1 MLKKIDW
8 ESQIG
13 RRLKLRD
20 LHVFIAVVRHGSM
33 AKAAQQLGVT
43 QPSVSEVI
51 ADLEHVLGVRLLD
64 RRPQGVEPTIYGGA
78 LVRRSVAVFDEL
90 KQTVRDIEFMSSRT
104 SGDVRIGCQES
115 IAAAIL
121 PSAIR
126 QFSQTYPRVVLHV
139 EQLGSLTLQTA
150 ALRERRLDVA
160 IFRFVKPIADE
171 YFAADLNVQIL
182 FHDQLIVATGT
193 QNRWARRRKIDLAEL
208 VNEPWI
214 LPESDTWNYLRVAEA
229 FQARGLDVP
238 KSALITLSTHLR
250 ANLAATGPYIT
261 TFPKSTFDLYS
272 DRFSLKALPI
282 QLPSVPWPV
291 VLVTL
296 KNRTLSPVV
305 ERFIEHVCNFTRPA
319 ARQRA
324 AAASNTASSSS
335 SSLLPGS
342 RKSGELSSAGGGK
355 K

>member
-20 LHVFIAVVRHGSM
+20 LYVFVTVVQHGSM
-33 AKAAQQLGVT
+33 AKAAQQLGVA

-64 RRPQGVEPTIYGGA
+64 RRPQGVEPTMYGGT

-90 KQTVRDIEFMSSRT
+90 KQTVRDIEFMSNST
-104 SGDVRIGCQES
+104 SGEVRIGCQES

-121 PSAIR
+121 PSAIHR
-126 QFSQTYPRVVLHV
+126 FSQTYPRVVLHV
-139 EQLGSLTLQTA
+139 EQLGSLTLQTS

-160 IFRFVKPIADE
+160 VFRFVKPLADE
-171 YFAADLNVQIL
+171 YFADDLNVEVL
-182 FHDQLIVATGT
+182 FHDQLVVATGT
-193 QNRWARRRKIDLAEL
+193 QNRWAHRRKVDLAEL
-208 VNEPWI
+208 MDEPWI
-214 LPESDTWNYLRVAEA
+214 LTEPDTWNYLRVAEA
-229 FQARGLDVP
+229 FRVRGLDVP
-238 KSALITLSTHLR
+238 KITLVTLSTHLR

-272 DRFSLKALPI
+272 SRFSLKALPI
-282 QLPSVPWPV
+282 QLSPAPWPV

-305 ERFIEHVCNFTRPA
+305 ERFVEHVRNFTKT
-319 ARQRA
+319 
-324 AAASNTASSSS
+324 AASQQPPGAFNSVKSPILAS
-335 SSLLPGS
+335 GGQRRGRRVRDGGE
-342 RKSGELSSAGGGK
+342 RK
-355 K
+355 